1 MKCRKKSVTWFNP
14 PYSKNV
20 KSNIGRD
27 FLTLLDNA
35 FPPSNPL
42 HKLFTRHTVKLSYSC
57 MPNMAQAVARHNLK
71 ILSEDRQQPDQTP
84 ACNCRNGPGSCPVEG
99 KCRSDCVVYR
109 ATVTETVSGKT
120 ETYTGMTGREFKDRW
135 REHKHDIKKKAAKQP
150 TRLSAHTWSLKDNT
164 TDFKIDWKI
173 VERSTPYNPI
183 TKKCRVCLKE
193 KFYIMYDE
201 PGSTLNKRQEVFNT
215 CRHRKKK
222 LLDNFNS

>member
-1 MKCRKKSVTWFNP
+1 MTK
-14 PYSKNV
+14 
-20 KSNIGRD
+20 
-27 FLTLLDNA
+27 
-35 FPPSNPL
+35 
-42 HKLFTRHTVKLSYSC
+42 
-57 MPNMAQAVARHNLK
+57 
-71 ILSEDRQQPDQTP
+71 
-84 ACNCRNGPGSCPVEG
+84 
-99 KCRSDCVVYR
+99 
-109 ATVTETVSGKT
+109 TVSGKT

-135 REHKHDIKKKAAKQP
+135 REHRHDIKKKAAKQP

-183 TKKCRVCLKE
+183 TQKCRVCLKE

>member
-1 MKCRKKSVTWFNP
+1 MKTDNNQTKFLPVTAVMVLVPAPSKGNVCR
-14 PYSKNV
+14 
-20 KSNIGRD
+20 
-27 FLTLLDNA
+27 
-35 FPPSNPL
+35 
-42 HKLFTRHTVKLSYSC
+42 TVLY
-57 MPNMAQAVARHNLK
+57 
-71 ILSEDRQQPDQTP
+71 
-84 ACNCRNGPGSCPVEG
+84 
-99 KCRSDCVVYR
+99 
-109 ATVTETVSGKT
+109 TETVSGKS